1 MSLLRLLTAGK
12 SLVGLQPPS
21 SRYLMR
27 DRHRLPKFGSDIN
40 PFAAPPPA
48 PEEPMQTP
56 SDPTPKHQRYQMSP
70 AEFAAARLK
79 ETKKLPASPLAETKP
94 TSAEPASETSA
105 QTPAGHWT
113 EKFNPLSWLPRRR
126 KQPRAAVPKFSKSP
140 VQGELS
146 LDKVKVVRNDL
157 SEADVEIITAK
168 AAPKPKPE
176 PTPPAGETMEL
187 LKS

>member
-12 SLVGLQPPS
+12 SLVGLQAPS

-27 DRHRLPKFGSDIN
+27 ERHRLPKFGSDIN

-48 PEEPMQTP
+48 REEPTQTP
-56 SDPTPKHQRYQMSP
+56 SDAAPRHQRYQMSP

-79 ETKKLPASPLAETKP
+79 ETKKLPASPPAETKW
-94 TSAEPASETSA
+94 TAAAASETGA
-105 QTPAGHWT
+105 RTQAGHWT
-113 EKFNPLSWLPRRR
+113 QKLNPLSWVSRRPA
-126 KQPRAAVPKFSKSP
+126 QPRSVIPKFSKTP

-157 SEADVEIITAK
+157 SEADVEIITAT
-168 AAPKPKPE
+168 AGPKPKPQ
-176 PTPPAGETMEL
+176 PAPPADETMEL
-187 LKS
+187 LKT